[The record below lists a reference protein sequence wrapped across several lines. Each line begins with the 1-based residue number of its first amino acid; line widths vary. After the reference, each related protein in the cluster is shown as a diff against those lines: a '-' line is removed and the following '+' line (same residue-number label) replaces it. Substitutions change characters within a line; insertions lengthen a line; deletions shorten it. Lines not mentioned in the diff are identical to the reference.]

1 MACPSGILNACDY
14 AQFLVDQTP
23 YFSDVIMEDIRLTDS
38 WILHVPTEPA
48 AAGTPVEITQDR
60 FRGVFPNTNKPF
72 TKVVANGPG
81 CVGNPCDIPGHQIGW
96 GADRLTFYAEQQTWE
111 TPLLCQ
117 DQDMHI
123 THAREHV
130 DQIINDIL
138 RPATAAIQSNFLRR
152 RTLFWAKRKN
162 TANNLLS
169 QFTYQWNLDANGD
182 ESYFDCSVNPN
193 NVFMLVPQM
202 LQNRFSPLMRIGYA
216 GMNPFKETAPYIE
229 LVSDM
234 DTCHNLDHLGGSQG
248 VGGVPSIAGNWRF
261 EQWGAANEYWRYG
274 FSGQVGNFMVRVD
287 EMGLR
292 FNYVTDLGAAANG
305 GNGNRYRYQVVL
317 PYKNGVTTGAGGAA
331 GIGDDA
337 NPDFDR
343 AHFRISFI
351 YHKLGMILRAPD
363 ASAAVVN
370 GELKFGHRDFGGR
383 WMWLNSDLGA
393 DVNGLAINNKWKNK
407 GQFGAWFKYWAEPRH
422 TEFMEA
428 FFHQGEQYCIPQ
440 ILPCSADP
448 GYPAQNYSST
458 LPTCAAINPTIY
470 TSAPNPSGAGPS
482 GVPTNTQDGP
492 VPTTVPPLPVWSG
505 LPDI

>member
-1 MACPSGILNACDY
+1 MSCPSGTLLACDY
-14 AQFLVDQTP
+14 PQFMVDQTP
-23 YFSDVIMEDIRLTDS
+23 YFSQVIMEDIRPTDG
-38 WILHVPTEPA
+38 WILHIPIESSPP
-48 AAGTPVEITQDR
+48 GTPVEITQDR
-60 FRGVFPNTNKPF
+60 FRAVFPNT
-72 TKVVANGPG
+72 TKQWTRVQANGPG
-81 CVGNPCDIPGHQIGW
+81 CTTACDLTGHQLGW

-117 DQDMHI
+117 MQDMHI
-123 THAREHV
+123 THARQHV

-138 RPATAAIQSNFLRR
+138 RPGTVAIQSNFARKRVLQ
-152 RTLFWAKRKN
+152 WAKRHN
-162 TANNLLS
+162 IANNTLQ
-169 QFTYQWNLDANGD
+169 QFTFQWSLGGPNLD
-182 ESYFDCSVNPN
+182 EEQYFDCSVNPN

-202 LQNRFSPLMRIGYA
+202 LQNRFSPLMRVGYA

-234 DTCHNLDHLGGSQG
+234 DTTHNLDHLGGSQG

-292 FNYVTDLGAAANG
+292 FNFVTDLGPSANG

-317 PYKNGVTTGAGGAA
+317 PYKNGITTGAGGSA

-351 YHKLGMILRAPD
+351 YHKLGMVLRVPTND
-363 ASAAVVN
+363 TLN
-370 GELKFGHRDFGGR
+370 GETKFGHTDFAGRWKWLNHDFG
-383 WMWLNSDLGA
+383 A
-393 DVNGLAINNKWKNK
+393 DANGVPISNKWENK
-407 GQFGAWFKYWAEPRH
+407 GQFGAWFQYYAEPRH
-422 TEFMEA
+422 VEFMEA

-440 ILPCSADP
+440 VLPCSSDP
-448 GYPAQNYSST
+448 GYPVQTYSST
-458 LPTCAAINPTIY
+458 LPTCVSGTLQSGLY
-470 TSAPNPSGAGPS
+470 TLAPYGPPGA
-482 GVPTNTQDGP
+482 GVPTGAQDGNP
-492 VPTTVPPLPVWSG
+492 PTPQQPLPAI
-505 LPDI
+505 PDI